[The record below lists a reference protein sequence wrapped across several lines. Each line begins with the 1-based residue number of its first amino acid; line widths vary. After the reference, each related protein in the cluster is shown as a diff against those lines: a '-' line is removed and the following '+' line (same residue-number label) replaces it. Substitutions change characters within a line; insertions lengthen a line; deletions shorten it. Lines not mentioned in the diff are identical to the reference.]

1 MVIIPDILTTMV
13 DIKIQILLILMQR
26 GAFQVQNSFM
36 EATTTLLYFCNV
48 YLSKINEVNN
58 YKRYI

>member
-1 MVIIPDILTTMV
+1 
-13 DIKIQILLILMQR
+13 
-26 GAFQVQNSFM
+26 M

-58 YKRYI
+58 YKRYIW